1 MCLYESYYINVHQ
14 KSLIINY
21 EKNLNNLIV
30 NYFDMLWCS

>member
-1 MCLYESYYINVHQ
+1 MCLYESYYINVYQ

-21 EKNLNNLIV
+21 EKILNNLIV